1 MKLLFLIFITIVQL
15 IASEPTLSDLLK
27 SNNLTVNDESL
38 KTQTELISLII
49 DTESMDKDEKQYWLN
64 ELPNLAD
71 EQISGL
77 LKILHTEKEKLSNL
91 EENHKE
97 ELHQLDI
104 KHSKEWIEKLD
115 EIITTQNAPK
125 PEQEFLLSGVEMI
138 DFYLSNTKAD
148 DNLLG
153 KMLTITD
160 TLLLDQN
167 LSLQNRAK
175 TELSVYNIYEMYGNF
190 RYLKE
195 KQKHINLAISSF
207 KQINLLEEHLEDDT
221 IGRLLVR
228 LSYINLCLGDFEGV
242 IKAADESIL
251 FYPDAAHIV
260 MVNKAHALIFL
271 GKIKDAKALYKD
283 SLTDSRKEEIIKGI
297 GEDIADFKTLKLPT
311 TGIGHIETIWKSA
324 KMKKG
329 K

>member
-1 MKLLFLIFITIVQL
+1 MKLLFVFFITAVL
-15 IASEPTLSDLLK
+15 LNGVEPTLSDSLK
-27 SNNLTVNDESL
+27 SNNLTVNDESFL

-49 DTESMDKDEKQYWLN
+49 DTESMDKDEKQYWLHQ
-64 ELPNLAD
+64 LPNLAD
-71 EQISGL
+71 EQISRL
-77 LKILHTEKEKLSNL
+77 LNILRTEKEKLANL
-91 EENHKE
+91 EEDHQE

-104 KHSKEWIEKLD
+104 KHAKEWIEKLD
-115 EIITTQNAPK
+115 EIITTPNAPK
-125 PEQEFLLSGVEMI
+125 PEKEFLLLGVERI
-138 DFYLSNTKAD
+138 DFYLSNAKAD

-160 TLLLDQN
+160 TLLLDHN

-195 KQKHINLAISSF
+195 KQKHINLAISAF
-207 KQINLLEEHLEDDT
+207 KQINLLEEDLEDDM

-228 LSYINLCLGDFEGV
+228 LSYINLCLGDFEGT
-242 IKAADESIL
+242 IKAADESLL

-271 GKIKDAKALYKD
+271 GKIKEAKALYEK
-283 SLTDSRKEEIIKGI
+283 SLTDLRKEEIIKGI
-297 GEDIADFKTLKLPT
+297 GEDIDDFKTLKLPA
-311 TGIGHIETIWKSA
+311 TGIGHIEAIWKM
-324 KMKKG
+324 MK
-329 K
+329 